1 MRIAL
6 FSVALFVSAGAQAAT
21 QNATSKAL
29 ALRPITLV
37 NSTALDFGS
46 IVPGVANGTV
56 TINSRTGVR
65 TRTVVTLVGSTFS
78 RAQFVATGTVG
89 RIVTLT
95 VSPAAAINITSGAN
109 TLVINTLRVSANG
122 GAART
127 FGQNY
132 TIPASGTITYNMGG
146 RLNVTANKP
155 AGLYTGTF
163 ALTLNYQ

>member
-6 FSVALFVSAGAQAAT
+6 VCSALLLSTGAQAAT
-21 QNATSKAL
+21 QTAVTKVVAL
-29 ALRPITLV
+29 KPITLV

-46 IVPGVANGTV
+46 IVPGAANGTV
-56 TINSRTGVR
+56 TINSRTGAR

-89 RIVTLT
+89 RVVTLT
-95 VSPAAAINITSGAN
+95 VNAPTINITSGAN
-109 TLVINTLRVSANG
+109 TMAVNTLRVSANG

-146 RLNVTANKP
+146 RLNVGANKP
-155 AGLYTGTF
+155 AGLYSGTF
-163 ALTLNYQ
+163 SLTLNYQ

>member
-6 FSVALFVSAGAQAAT
+6 ITMALFVSAGAQAAT
-21 QNATSKAL
+21 QNATTKVL

-37 NSTALDFGS
+37 SATALDFGS
-46 IVPGVANGTV
+46 IVPGATAGTV
-56 TINSRTGVR
+56 TINSRNGAR

-89 RIVTLT
+89 RVVTLT
-95 VSPAAAINITSGAN
+95 ISPATTINITSGPD
-109 TLVINTLRVSANG
+109 TLAINTLRVSANG
-122 GAART
+122 GVART

-146 RLNVTANKP
+146 RLNVGANKP
-155 AGLYTGTF
+155 AGLYSGTF
-163 ALTLNYQ
+163 SVTLNYQ